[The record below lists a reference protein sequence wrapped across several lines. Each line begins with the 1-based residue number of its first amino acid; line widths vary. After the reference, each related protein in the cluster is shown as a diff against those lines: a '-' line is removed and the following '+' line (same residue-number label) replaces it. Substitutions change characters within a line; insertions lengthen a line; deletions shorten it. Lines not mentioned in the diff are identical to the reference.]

1 MKLGLRI
8 SITQATMEERP
19 KFLLAQ
25 KFPPRSIMARKQKG
39 GNSLEEHS
47 TELMRWACGYLK
59 HKKPSMEMVSL
70 GYTYSVNGLSPLL
83 VKVEQQCTELTLVC
97 ETPENEDVR
106 ARARKLEICS
116 VLKRKGSYV
125 EILFMLCTCSQ

>member
-1 MKLGLRI
+1 
-8 SITQATMEERP
+8 
-19 KFLLAQ
+19 
-25 KFPPRSIMARKQKG
+25 MARKQKG

-47 TELMRWACGYLK
+47 TELIRWSCGYLK

-83 VKVEQQCTELTLVC
+83 VKVEQQCTELTLLC
-97 ETPENEDVR
+97 ETPKNEDVK
-106 ARARKLEICS
+106 ARARKLEMCS